1 MIGVLFLMLG
11 IFVACFFNDLI
22 NKYIKD
28 PIFYF
33 FNFQISIKSFII
45 MFNLCFA
52 SALMEHLI
60 KGISIALMRK

>member
-1 MIGVLFLMLG
+1 MLG

-33 FNFQISIKSFII
+33 FDFQISIKGFI